1 MCHRVTVEGLSIRDA
16 THADA
21 DRLAAVY
28 RDAYAA
34 NVEAGF
40 PSRAATVGTADVE
53 TWIHEHDRDV
63 FLAEN
68 PERNGGAGDEAIV
81 GSGQLRRRSEWR
93 ALELGRLAVVEAQ
106 KRRGIGDMLLDHGER
121 VARDRGHDS
130 LRLRTFTGH
139 PVLPDWYD
147 RRGYERVGRERLA
160 SRPYDVLVMEKRF

>member
-1 MCHRVTVEGLSIRDA
+1 MTVQGVSIRDA
-16 THADA
+16 THGDA

-53 TWIHEHDRDV
+53 TWIHEHDRDI
-63 FLAEN
+63 FLAED
-68 PERNGGAGDEAIV
+68 PEPDDGDAASDGIV
-81 GSGQLRRRSEWR
+81 GSVQLRRRSEWR

-106 KRRGIGDMLLDHGER
+106 KQRGIGDMLLDHGER
-121 VARDRGHDS
+121 VASDRGHDS

-160 SRPYDVLVMEKRF
+160 SRPYDVLVMEKRL